1 MLISIDPKIETI
13 RIIRFLKQTFKEQDI
28 DKAVIGLSGG
38 VDSTT
43 AYYLLKKALPEKNII
58 GVSMPYFNMKSPFP
72 EAKVISTKT
81 IVDEILNVLRESKDI
96 SSFPKWDIISR
107 GNIMARVR
115 MIILFDLAKKN
126 NALVVGTENKTEHLL
141 GYFTRFGDAAS
152 DIEPIVHLYKT
163 QVYQLAKYLGVP
175 EKIIR
180 QKPTAG
186 LWPRQTDEGEFGF
199 TYEEAD
205 EVLHLYHD
213 KKISPFG
220 RKNAEKILALM
231 KANAFKHEVPYT
243 IDSSPKVVWRRFP
256 YVSRNR
262 DSLLCL
268 STSLQNK
275 TRKN

>member
-1 MLISIDPKIETI
+1 MLIPIDPKIETT
-13 RIIRFLKQTFKEQDI
+13 RIIRFLKQTFKEQKI
-28 DKAVIGLSGG
+28 NHAVIGLSGG
-38 VDSTT
+38 IDSTT
-43 AYYLLKKALPEKNII
+43 SYYLLKKVLPEKNII
-58 GVSMPYFNMKSPFP
+58 GVSMPYFHMKSPFP
-72 EAKVISTKT
+72 EAKVIPIKT
-81 IVDEILNVLRESKDI
+81 IVDEISNVLRESKNI
-96 SSFPKWDIISR
+96 SSFPKLDIISR

-186 LWPRQTDEGEFGF
+186 LWPGQTDEGEFGF
-199 TYEEAD
+199 TYKEAD
-205 EVLHLYHD
+205 EVLYLYHD
-213 KKISPFG
+213 KKISPTG

-231 KANAFKHEVPYT
+231 KANTFKHEAPYT
-243 IDSSPKVVWRRFP
+243 KEKLMSIPNFDRI
-256 YVSRNR
+256 
-262 DSLLCL
+262 
-268 STSLQNK
+268 
-275 TRKN
+275 